1 MGEFFKIVGGGMRIV
16 QFLVICC
23 ILLMSSSKLSDTAN
37 RNIVMIIFAIYYTHL
52 SFVSSALQRDKNWSS
67 VKCNPLQM
75 IVESIVSEDSSSSFK
90 KCLEYSYNEAAST
103 QLEKISTANEAKM
116 KNSEKE
122 LQTLLKQPQDDDTV
136 LQDLSGNI
144 KELEDKL
151 NENQPAIDQVEA
163 KLTNF
168 NRWLSDFYS
177 TFRQGDLIQ
186 NLKIQ
191 PEQETS

>member
-23 ILLMSSSKLSDTAN
+23 VILMSSSKLSDTAN
-37 RNIVMIIFAIYYTHL
+37 RNIIIFVFAIYYIHL
-52 SFVSSALQRDKNWSS
+52 NFVSSALQRDKNWSS

-75 IVESIVSEDSSSSFK
+75 IVESVVSEDSSSSFK
-90 KCLEYSYNEAAST
+90 KCLEYSYNEAVST
-103 QLEKISTANEAKM
+103 QIDKISKSNEAKL
-116 KNSEKE
+116 KNSQK
-122 LQTLLKQPQDDDTV
+122 QIKSLLKQPEDDNTT

-151 NENQPAIDQVEA
+151 NENQPAIRQAES
-163 KLTNF
+163 KLVDF
-168 NRWLSDFYS
+168 NKWLSNFYT
-177 TFRQGDLIQ
+177 TFKHRDLIQ

-191 PEQETS
+191 PDQETS